1 MLHRTIKRLAAMAC
15 VIAVMAA
22 LSGCSSTAGVTIA
35 TLDTPENILLGE
47 VIAQQLEQFNF
58 EVARGARY
66 PGLMALE
73 TGMRANEFDISG
85 LFIQDALSGLIGER
99 PIFDQVLAQEIV
111 GNTLQDMFGFT
122 LLDGWNIGGGY
133 TVAIHQD
140 LRFGL
145 AELPRYSHSLTLA
158 ATQDFV
164 DGIGGLAHLRE
175 LFGELEFANIIIV
188 HEADFY
194 NTAQIGADVLAMRTF
209 MIGDWLRDSGYIS
222 TQTEFS
228 VWPVNNFVPIID
240 EDILD
245 RHPEIR
251 TILSSI
257 AFQIDADRFAEKLHS
272 IERGETT
279 FEDAATEILQFRR

>member
-1 MLHRTIKRLAAMAC
+1 MAC

-133 TVAIHQD
+133 AVVIHQD

-194 NTAQIGADVLAMRTF
+194 NPAQVGADVLAMRTF